1 MSGDCSRG
9 SFWNAAFIRK
19 LSSLYAVSDMPVNHD
34 AYTSRVTVTV
44 TSHGGTI
51 MLSKILSGA
60 VLAGVLLSAAAPVTF
75 AADAPKTKEECAKH
89 KDMSWDASA
98 GKCVKK

>member
-1 MSGDCSRG
+1 
-9 SFWNAAFIRK
+9 
-19 LSSLYAVSDMPVNHD
+19 
-34 AYTSRVTVTV
+34 
-44 TSHGGTI
+44 

-89 KDMSWDASA
+89 KDMSWDAAAS
-98 GKCVKK
+98 KCVKK